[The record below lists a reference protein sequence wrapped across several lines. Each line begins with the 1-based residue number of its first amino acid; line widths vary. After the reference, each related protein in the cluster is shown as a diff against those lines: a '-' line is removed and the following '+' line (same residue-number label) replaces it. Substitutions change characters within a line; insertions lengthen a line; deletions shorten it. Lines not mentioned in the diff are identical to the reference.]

1 MRLPDG
7 QRLMLLRPHRRER
20 HIQLVSNSDGLARAI
35 DAPGRYNR
43 RMLGSAP
50 EEYDR
55 RRLTVQRFIFKKQ
68 KTRARRAKDPKSQTC
83 DNC

>member
-68 KTRARRAKDPKSQTC
+68 IKDQSPTRKRSEVTNLR
-83 DNC
+83 